1 MFVTDTLRSG
11 GAGKRGILNRLHAS
25 FICAVERSR
34 SRGALAE
41 LNDYMLKDIG
51 ITREQACR
59 ESRRHFWD

>member
-1 MFVTDTLRSG
+1 MYVTDTVRSG
-11 GAGKRGILNRLHAS
+11 GAGKSGILIRLHAS

-51 ITREQACR
+51 LTREQARR
-59 ESRRHFWD
+59 EARRHFWD